1 MKKFKTSDLV
11 KFIIFVLFIAGMI
24 TTGIV
29 FYPKLKAEISF
40 ENIRAIIDKNQ
51 STSILLFILLQV
63 LQVIIFIIPGDVIN
77 ATGGFCF
84 NLFLGSLLSFVGVTI
99 GSICAFY
106 IARFLGYNF
115 VSKFVKKEK
124 LEKLSH
130 ALESNKSFIGFFIF
144 CNLPFVP
151 KDILMYVA
159 GLTPMKAKRTLTI
172 YCLSRIPGIIIW
184 TSMGAN
190 LYNKSFLGMII
201 TIGIL
206 ILFLSF
212 IILIKNRMDK
222 RKIIKVK

>member
-172 YCLSRIPGIIIW
+172 YCLSRIPGIMIW